1 MVRKSNSVIVREPEK
16 TLIRLKNQNLGIR
29 NHPEGDRMSRISIS
43 GIKDPQRRKLIRVA
57 THSMLEALVGKR
69 LYLEIAIKFVPL
81 MLQEG
86 NMGSCELEDDD
97 LVNPRLFNIL
107 IDDKLK
113 GGEVLITLAHEL
125 VHVRQYAKGDLY
137 QYQKTN
143 HVRWRREKNVCTK
156 SYLLRIPMG
165 ERSFLS
171 SKRSRCGLHTILQRT
186 RKTTCFPD

>member
-1 MVRKSNSVIVREPEK
+1 
-16 TLIRLKNQNLGIR
+16 
-29 NHPEGDRMSRISIS
+29 MSRISIS

-143 HVRWRREKNVCTK
+143 HVRWRREKMCVQNLTYSEYPWEKEAFSLQNEVAVDFIQ
-156 SYLLRIPMG
+156 SYKEPEKLLA
-165 ERSFLS
+165 FL
-171 SKRSRCGLHTILQRT
+171 IN
-186 RKTTCFPD
+186 